1 MVTVVSSKFA
11 YNFGNFKEESKLLK
25 CALDNNYIH
34 FRSDW
39 LVSIK
44 QAVIKFLMLC
54 SDKFLFLSVLLMMRR
69 ALSRSRCHV
78 NSLLLSLSV
87 QKRGCVE
94 IKRRSQSQT
103 THRSTLK
110 MELTKNVYFYHTSY
124 GWASL
129 WYGSRCSAQLS
140 CWDSNFGFFLV
151 WIFKCSSRT
160 QFCAEIKSSTL

>member
-69 ALSRSRCHV
+69 SFEVALPCQLPSALSVC
-78 NSLLLSLSV
+78 
-87 QKRGCVE
+87 
-94 IKRRSQSQT
+94 
-103 THRSTLK
+103 
-110 MELTKNVYFYHTSY
+110 TKTRLC
-124 GWASL
+124 G
-129 WYGSRCSAQLS
+129 
-140 CWDSNFGFFLV
+140 D
-151 WIFKCSSRT
+151 
-160 QFCAEIKSSTL
+160 